1 MVRVPGVTVGGLHP
15 VIERAAGGHLPA
27 WAEAGE
33 SRREHMARV
42 ADVLDDWARTLEV
55 GSVDR
60 VRWRALGFLHDALRD
75 ADVDEL
81 RRILEEGGDGG
92 SSWTVDWSSFA
103 QSPRSALVDDAED
116 VSTIVGGIL
125 HGPAAAMTLVR
136 QGVDDMEVLAAV
148 AYHTVGHPE
157 LAPCGRALYC
167 ADFVEPGRSTDP
179 EMRAELR
186 ERYPDDPD
194 GVLQDVLRSRVAY
207 LLERGR
213 PIFFGTVG
221 MWNRLTR

>member
-1 MVRVPGVTVGGLHP
+1 VTVGGLHP
-15 VIERAAGGHLPA
+15 VIERAAEGHLPD
-27 WAEAGE
+27 WAKAED
-33 SRREHMARV
+33 SRREHMVRV

-55 GSVDR
+55 GSLDR
-60 VRWRALGFLHDALRD
+60 VRWRALGLLHDALRD
-75 ADVDEL
+75 AGVDEL
-81 RRILEEGGDGG
+81 RRMVEEGGGGG
-92 SSWTVDWSSFA
+92 SPWTVDWTSFA
-103 QSPRSALVDDAED
+103 QSPRSALVADAED
-116 VSTIVGGIL
+116 ASTIPGGTL
-125 HGPAAAMTLVR
+125 HGPAAAMALVGE
-136 QGVDDMEVLAAV
+136 GVDDLEVLSAV

-194 GVLQDVLRSRVAY
+194 GVLRDVLGSRVAY